1 MPEEATAKILPL
13 GERLKQHRTE
23 RGLSQAQAA
32 RELDVARTAYRLWE
46 MEAAKPSPDRWRL
59 IARWLGVSISTM
71 LLAEDLIDA
80 EGAGA
85 ADDIAGRTAGSG
97 EQVWDDLA
105 ASSPGDFFEQE
116 RATIA
121 RQTRRGVVTDV
132 ESERLTASLER
143 LQTHMKAD
151 IDQPPPGTFRK
162 ELVGDSHAPELARAA
177 LLVTAAGAP
186 ESIMDAAELLT
197 SGLVTNSV
205 KRANGGPVWLA
216 ITLHPDVL
224 RVEVA
229 DGSVATPDR
238 QPAATDGARWSF
250 MLAAALATRWGSG
263 RETGGYLAWFEIDLP
278 ADAFG
283 RRVALRPRRR

>member
-13 GERLKQHRTE
+13 GERLKQHRTA

-46 MEAAKPSPDRWRL
+46 LEAAKPSPDRWRL

-80 EGAGA
+80 DGAGA
-85 ADDIAGRTAGSG
+85 AEDIADRTAGSG
-97 EQVWDDLA
+97 ELGWDDLA
-105 ASSPGDFFEQE
+105 SSSPGDFFEQE

-132 ESERLTASLER
+132 ESERLTTSLER
-143 LQTHMKAD
+143 LQANMQAD
-151 IDQPPPGTFRK
+151 IDRPPPGTFRK

-186 ESIMDAAELLT
+186 GSILDAAELLT

-216 ITLHPDVL
+216 ITMHPDVL

-229 DGSVATPDR
+229 DGSVAAPER
-238 QPAATDGARWSF
+238 PPAPNEGARWSF
-250 MLAAALATRWGSG
+250 MLADALATRWGSG
-263 RETGGYLAWFEIDLP
+263 RETGGYLAWFELDLP
-278 ADAFG
+278 GDAATDAQ
-283 RRVALRPRRR
+283 RDA

>member
-80 EGAGA
+80 EGADA

-186 ESIMDAAELLT
+186 DSIMDAAELLT
-197 SGLVTNSV
+197 SGPRHEQRQACQRRPRVAGDHAAPRRL
-205 KRANGGPVWLA
+205 AGGGRRRIGGDP
-216 ITLHPDVL
+216 
-224 RVEVA
+224 R
-229 DGSVATPDR
+229 
-238 QPAATDGARWSF
+238 PAARRHRRRAMELHARRGAGDAMGLRTRNRWVPRLVRDRSP
-250 MLAAALATRWGSG
+250 G
-263 RETGGYLAWFEIDLP
+263 RR
-278 ADAFG
+278 FG
-283 RRVALRPRRR
+283 RRVALTPRRR